1 MKKLL
6 HLFKK
11 KIIPDSS
18 GFTLI
23 EMAVV
28 LVIVGIIISIV
39 ATVLPSLI
47 KSSRVKKAR
56 ALQEKVDYAIQGYVA
71 ANGRLPFADKGTLG
85 KEDSQT
91 PTYFGNLPFIT
102 LGLSSG
108 DDAWGKRFKYGVNKD
123 LTTTNAGNFGVALKT
138 ACSDDPVNPDKLYVN
153 INGTLTHMAYVIV
166 SGGLKDEDGI
176 RGLFDGLNGVDDAVF
191 DDPNRIIESD
201 VYDDLMVAKA
211 CTVLAGS
218 QGYGSGSGSGSGS
231 STGTLEDCTN
241 GTDDDGDGHID
252 CDDQDCYNISP
263 CGSGTGNLSISTT
276 SIPSG
281 YVNSSY
287 SATFQATGGTT
298 PYEWTL
304 TEDGSFSSLF
314 LHTYLGQL
322 SGTLD
327 QCPGTYT
334 ISAQVKDSDTENDP
348 DPSPSNFTIQVKTNM
363 SVSRTSGSGVDITW
377 GSVTQQETFQAS
389 GGHLGDIEWTLD
401 TGGAT
406 GFSVSSTGSDTC
418 TVKKDGISSIGSFTF
433 TLTATDASCA
443 GNTAQIILS
452 VSVLSSGGGAP
463 YTVDLSSEWR
473 MDECSWD
480 GTTGEVKDSGAGG
493 LDGTAKNGTN
503 TVGSG
508 KVCSAGYFD
517 GINDYLDMG
526 DILNNVFG
534 SSSNSFSVA
543 AWIRPASLSS
553 SQTNHNTRNCFAAKA
568 SDSINDNFEIGVN
581 TNGTIHV
588 YIDTAGQDKVAD
600 FGVAGSVAVN
610 VWSFVVVTY
619 DNGSVAVTIN
629 DNRYENT
636 STWSG
641 GGNIDNAAGSLF
653 TIGSSQHIDNY
664 FTGKI
669 DEVMV
674 YSKALTAEE
683 ITSLYTLTH
692 TCSGTCYTE
701 PLAVYYMDESTWN
714 VGTADEVKDS
724 SGNSYHG
731 TPYGGAA
738 INTTDSHI
746 GYSGELSSGTGT
758 IEITGLPVST
768 SSGDQTT
775 VTFWMKWLGGNSQ
788 MPIGWTTY
796 DLWFAS
802 DNFGFNTGQSDIYGV
817 TGASAKLANNWHYI
831 AAIFTNSGTT
841 QNSLF
846 IDGVEQSLSTVLGS
860 SHGNRTVGSNFR
872 ISGWTNTS
880 TYKLNGLMDELRIY
894 KRGLSASEIA
904 GDKDLTH

>member
-1 MKKLL
+1 MKKMLRW
-6 HLFKK
+6 FKK
-11 KIIPDSS
+11 AIETDST

-28 LVIVGIIISIV
+28 LVIVGIVISIV

-47 KSSRVKKAR
+47 KSSKVKKAR
-56 ALQEKVDYAIQGYVA
+56 AILEQVDYAIQGYVA
-71 ANGRLPFADKGTLG
+71 ANGRLPFADKGTSG
-85 KEDSQT
+85 KEDSLT
-91 PTYFGNLPFIT
+91 PTYFGNLPYIT

-108 DDAWGKRFKYGVNKD
+108 DDAWGNRMKYGVNKD
-123 LTTTNAGNFGVALKT
+123 LTATNPGNMGTTLKT
-138 ACSDDPVNPDKLYVN
+138 ACSDDPVNPEKLHVS
-153 INGTLTHMAYVIV
+153 INGTLTHVAYVIV
-166 SGGLKDEDGI
+166 SGGLKDEDGAN
-176 RGLFDGLNGVDDAVF
+176 GLFDGFNRVDDAIY
-191 DDPNRIIESD
+191 DDPNRIMESGE
-201 VYDDLMVAKA
+201 YDDLMASKA

-231 STGTLEDCTN
+231 STNTSEDCNN

-263 CGSGTGNLSISTT
+263 CGPGGSNVSITTT

-304 TEDGSFSSLF
+304 TDAGNFSNLF

-348 DPSPSNFTIQVKTNM
+348 DPNASNFTIQVKSNL

-377 GSVTQQETFQAS
+377 GSVTQQETFQAT
-389 GGHLGDIEWTLD
+389 GGHLGDIQWSLD

-406 GFSVSSTGSDTC
+406 GFTVASSGSDTC
-418 TVKKDGISSIGSFTF
+418 TIKKDGISSVGSFTF
-433 TLTATDASCA
+433 TLTATDATCA
-443 GNTAQIILS
+443 DNTAQIILS
-452 VSVLSSGGGAP
+452 VSVLSSGGAAP
-463 YTVDLSSEWR
+463 YTVNLSAEWR

-480 GTTGEVKDSGAGG
+480 GTAGEVKDSGDGG

-503 TVGSG
+503 TLGSG
-508 KVCSAGYFD
+508 KICSAGYFD
-517 GINDYLDMG
+517 GTNDYLDMG
-526 DILNNVFG
+526 DILNNVLG

-543 AWIRPASLSS
+543 SWIRPFSLSS
-553 SQTNHNTRNCFAAKA
+553 SQTNHSTQNCFAAKA
-568 SDSINDNFEIGVN
+568 SDAHNDNFEIGVN
-581 TNGTIHV
+581 ANGTIHV
-588 YIDTAGQDKVAD
+588 YLDTTGKDKDAE
-600 FGVAGSVAVN
+600 FGVAGSVEVN
-610 VWSFVVVTY
+610 VWSFIVLTY

-641 GGNIDNAAGSLF
+641 GGNIDTAAGSPF
-653 TIGSSQHIDNY
+653 TIGSSQHTDNY
-664 FTGKI
+664 FNGKI

-674 YSKALTAEE
+674 FSKALTEEE
-683 ITSLYTLTH
+683 ITSLYTMTH

-701 PLAVYYMDESTWN
+701 PFAVYYMDESIWN

-731 TPYGGAA
+731 TPYGSAA

-746 GYSGELSSGTGT
+746 GYSGEFSSSTGT
-758 IEITGLPVST
+758 IEIAGLPVST

-788 MPIGWTTY
+788 MPIGWTSY
-796 DLWFAS
+796 DLWFSS
-802 DNFGFNTGQSDIYGV
+802 DRFGFNTAQGDIYGI
-817 TGASAKLANNWHYI
+817 TGASAKLANNWHHI
-831 AAIFTNSGTT
+831 AAVFTNSGTV

-846 IDGVEQSLSTVLGS
+846 IDGVEQPLSTVQGS
-860 SHGNRTVGSNFR
+860 SHANRTVGSNFR
-872 ISGWTNTS
+872 ISGWTNNS
-880 TYKLNGLMDELRIY
+880 SYKFNGLMDELRLY
-894 KRGLSASEIA
+894 NRGLSASEVA
-904 GDKDLTH
+904 SDKDLTH